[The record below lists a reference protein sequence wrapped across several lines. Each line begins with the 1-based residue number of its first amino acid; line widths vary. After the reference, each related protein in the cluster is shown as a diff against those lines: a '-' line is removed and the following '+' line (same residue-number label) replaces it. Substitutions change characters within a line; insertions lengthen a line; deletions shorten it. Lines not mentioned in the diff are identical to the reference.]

1 MLKLGPPERLDFSKP
16 FDWPNWKQNFLRFRL
31 ATKLHKE
38 EGAVQVSVLIYT
50 MGREAGHVFKSF
62 TLAEG
67 DDGKI
72 GVIFAKSNDH
82 FVPKRNII
90 HEPAR
95 FHQRNQNKGKT
106 VESFV
111 RSLYELAE
119 HCDFGTSRDQH
130 IRNRIVIRI
139 LDKNV
144 SQRLQLK
151 SDLTLETAIQ
161 IARQSEW
168 SSLMLQIRILL
179 RQSKWT

>member
-1 MLKLGPPERLDFSKP
+1 MFSFIQWEEKP
-16 FDWPNWKQNFLRFRL
+16 DTF
-31 ATKLHKE
+31 
-38 EGAVQVSVLIYT
+38 S
-50 MGREAGHVFKSF
+50 KSF

-67 DDGKI
+67 DDAKI

-95 FHQRNQNKGKT
+95 FHERNQNKGKT

-139 LDKNV
+139 LDKYV

-151 SDLTLETAIQ
+151 SD
-161 IARQSEW
+161 
-168 SSLMLQIRILL
+168 
-179 RQSKWT
+179 